1 MNIEAEIETGIAIR
15 ESMYLKVFLK
25 WSTNDKNNTLKIKW
39 KWDGDIITDYTKVKK
54 SKKQLHTN
62 KLDNLHERAKFLKKR
77 QITKSDSRIG
87 RK

>member
-1 MNIEAEIETGIAIR
+1 MER
-15 ESMYLKVFLK
+15 CHYLKK
-25 WSTNDKNNTLKIKW
+25 KIRNWLHKSR
-39 KWDGDIITDYTKVKK
+39 KVKK

>member
-1 MNIEAEIETGIAIR
+1 MGWGHYYR
-15 ESMYLKVFLK
+15 LYKS
-25 WSTNDKNNTLKIKW
+25 
-39 KWDGDIITDYTKVKK
+39 KK